1 MKNLRSLYK
10 SDMFHA
16 VLYKS
21 FSRLV
26 IAACLCLLWQRFVS
40 DGRFTIWEAPCL
52 AVGAALL
59 GWAWVG
65 YLRLDGIRVPFVHKD
80 TALSAQR
87 GARKR
92 HATHSMAD
100 FADEKIV
107 SFDELSPQEK
117 ALCSMRASLI
127 VGVPM
132 TAIGIAASI
141 L

>member
-1 MKNLRSLYK
+1 M
-10 SDMFHA
+10 
-16 VLYKS
+16 
-21 FSRLV
+21 
-26 IAACLCLLWQRFVS
+26 
-40 DGRFTIWEAPCL
+40 
-52 AVGAALL
+52 GAALL

-65 YLRLDGIRVPFVHKD
+65 YLRLDGIRVPFVDKD
-80 TALSAQR
+80 KELSAQR

-107 SFDELSPQEK
+107 SFDELSPREK
-117 ALCSMRASLI
+117 ALCSMLASLI

>member
-1 MKNLRSLYK
+1 MKKLRSIYK

-65 YLRLDGIRVPFVHKD
+65 YLRLAGSRVPFGDKD
-80 TALSAQR
+80 MARAAQG

-117 ALCSMRASLI
+117 ALCSMLASLI

>member
-1 MKNLRSLYK
+1 MKKLRSIYK

-65 YLRLDGIRVPFVHKD
+65 YLRLDGIRVPFVDKD
-80 TALSAQR
+80 KELSAQR

-107 SFDELSPQEK
+107 SFDELSPREK
-117 ALCSMRASLI
+117 ALCSMLARLL
-127 VGVPM
+127 VGLPM

>member
-1 MKNLRSLYK
+1 M
-10 SDMFHA
+10 
-16 VLYKS
+16 
-21 FSRLV
+21 
-26 IAACLCLLWQRFVS
+26 
-40 DGRFTIWEAPCL
+40 
-52 AVGAALL
+52 GAALL

-65 YLRLDGIRVPFVHKD
+65 YLRLDGIRVPFVDKD
-80 TALSAQR
+80 KELSAQR

-117 ALCSMRASLI
+117 ALCSMLASLI